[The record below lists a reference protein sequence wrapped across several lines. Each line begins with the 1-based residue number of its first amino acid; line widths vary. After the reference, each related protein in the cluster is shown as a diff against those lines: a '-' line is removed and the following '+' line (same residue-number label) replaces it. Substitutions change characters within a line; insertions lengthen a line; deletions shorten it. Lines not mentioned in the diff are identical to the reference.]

1 MAKPSE
7 QHQFDLLQVPKNV
20 FKGIVYKYVLTDT
33 DVASRYKVERALN
46 INKSSD
52 VVPQVFQYDNWSEF
66 RSGVTMLLKKHDAD
80 I

>member
-7 QHQFDLLQVPKNV
+7 QHQFDLLHVPKNV

-33 DVASRYKVERALN
+33 DVASRYKEPLIS
-46 INKSSD
+46 INL
-52 VVPQVFQYDNWSEF
+52 VMLYPQVFQYDNWSEF

>member
-33 DVASRYKVERALN
+33 DVASRYKVGRALN

-52 VVPQVFQYDNWSEF
+52 VVS
-66 RSGVTMLLKKHDAD
+66 SGVPV
-80 I
+80 